1 MRILLV
7 SRNRY
12 LWQKLRLLRPSDEV
26 AMADTPSDDY
36 ERIIW
41 DTDTAR
47 GNVKE
52 GAIIL
57 SSAPN
62 AELDT
67 AFSKDELDAA
77 LGKTVGERI
86 TVNRATRTVT
96 LDGERIRLTEVE
108 FALLFK
114 LYESI
119 GSFVPR
125 SELIYAV
132 WGNEGNDSLI
142 NVYVHYLREKLE
154 RGSEKI
160 IFSSRREG
168 YKLEVGKRQ

>member
-26 AMADTPSDDY
+26 TMADTPSDDY

-41 DTDTAR
+41 DADTAG
-47 GNVKE
+47 GNARE
-52 GAIIL
+52 DAIIL
-57 SSAPN
+57 SSAPD

-67 AFSKDELDAA
+67 AFSPEELSAA
-77 LGKTVGERI
+77 LGEAQGERI
-86 TVNRATRTVT
+86 TVNTATRTVT
-96 LDGERIRLTEVE
+96 LDSERIRLTEVE
-108 FALLFK
+108 FALLLK
-114 LYESI
+114 LYENI

-132 WGNEGNDSLI
+132 WGSEGNDSLI

-160 IFSSRREG
+160 IFSSRSLG
-168 YKLEVGKRQ
+168 YKLEVGKRR